1 MKKSVIVL
9 IFLIYLASIVFINI
23 FGMKILSHD
32 EQVYATSIEC
42 INEDMKPHSSGE
54 YKWVMLDYVE
64 GLTYTIEH
72 RVYPE
77 NATNSKATYIYD
89 TDNPSLSIN
98 KNGVCTFSNITSSD
112 VFTVTLKTSD
122 GTNKSTVIKFIIMKY

>member
-23 FGMKILSHD
+23 FGMKILSYD
-32 EQVYATSIEC
+32 EQIYASSIEC
-42 INEDMKPHSSGE
+42 INTDMNLHSSGE
-54 YKWVMLDYVE
+54 YKWVMLNYTD

-77 NATNSKATYIYD
+77 NATNRKATYIYD
-89 TDNPSLSIN
+89 TENPNISIN

-122 GTNKSTVIKFIIMKY
+122 GTNKTAIIKFVIMK

>member
-23 FGMKILSHD
+23 FGMKILSYD
-32 EQVYATSIEC
+32 EQIYTQSIEC
-42 INEDMKPHSSGE
+42 INSDMTLHSSGE
-54 YKWVMLDYVE
+54 YKWVMLNYTD

-77 NATNSKATYIYD
+77 NATNRKATYIYD
-89 TDNPSLSIN
+89 TSSPYFSID
-98 KNGVCTFSNITSSD
+98 KNGICTFKNITSSD

-122 GTNKSTVIKFIIMKY
+122 GTNKTTIIKFVIIKN